1 MSASFKEMKE
11 HGKTTV
17 TVDGRVV
24 RNRPRYGSNN
34 EGIRHNWELVLKA
47 ASGLDYWVLWAD
59 AHSSFAMTPESLDLI
74 IARLKTLKENGCI
87 ALAFTISNP
96 IIPYYIR
103 KIESEISI
111 PFLASQ
117 SIDEIRTFIENTLEE
132 LQ

>member
-1 MSASFKEMKE
+1 MSSLSTDMRE

-17 TVDGRVV
+17 TVEGQVV
-24 RNRPRYGSNN
+24 RNKPRYGSNN
-34 EGIRHNWELVLKA
+34 EGISHNWELVLKA
-47 ASGLDYWVLWAD
+47 ASKLDKWVLWAD

-111 PFLASQ
+111 PFLASR
-117 SIDEIRTFIENTLEE
+117 SIDEIRIFIENITEE
-132 LQ
+132 L

>member
-1 MSASFKEMKE
+1 
-11 HGKTTV
+11 
-17 TVDGRVV
+17 
-24 RNRPRYGSNN
+24 
-34 EGIRHNWELVLKA
+34 
-47 ASGLDYWVLWAD
+47 D